1 MEQGAGGDPAR
12 GAWRLLGRSVNQS
25 CAQWLGQPPDTRG
38 CRRSNL
44 PLSLSVGNLQKVLAV
59 RAEAVYKCFSL
70 GNLPTQRE
78 YSEMNTTH
86 YDPKAVGDAIDNITA
101 GLERVMTG
109 FANLKTLLAP
119 VPDASDI
126 PELDPRNPANKFE
139 SGKLTDR
146 GIEVCYRLFDAGKSR
161 YAVGAEMEISFGAAT
176 HRFEAWKKA
185 GALDREKLP
194 LN

>member
-1 MEQGAGGDPAR
+1 MAPAR
-12 GAWRLLGRSVNQS
+12 PSVNQS
-25 CAQWLGQPPDTRG
+25 CTQWLGQPPDTRG
-38 CRRSNL
+38 CCRSNL
-44 PLSLSVGNLQKVLAV
+44 PLSLSVDNLQKVLAV
-59 RAEAVYKCFSL
+59 RAEAGYKCLSL
-70 GNLPTQRE
+70 GILPTQRE
-78 YSEMNTTH
+78 YSEMNTTL

-185 GALDREKLP
+185 GGLDREKLP